1 MSQRT
6 IGKRSK
12 NMKKWICDFF
22 EGLWYD
28 FKDDPFEFIFMIVL
42 LLLVIVM
49 IGCFA
54 VLIYAVCTGQ
64 ISADNGDSN
73 NHGITWIPMPSGKGV
88 SMVPIP
94 Y

>member
-1 MSQRT
+1 
-6 IGKRSK
+6 
-12 NMKKWICDFF
+12 MKKWICDFF

-64 ISADNGDSN
+64 IKLDDGSS

>member
-1 MSQRT
+1 
-6 IGKRSK
+6 
-12 NMKKWICDFF
+12 MKKWICDFF
-22 EGLWYD
+22 EGLWDD
-28 FKDDPFEFIFMIVL
+28 FKDDPFEFIF
-42 LLLVIVM
+42 M

-64 ISADNGDSN
+64 IPADNGDSS
-73 NHGITWIPMPSGKGV
+73 NHGITWMPMPSGKGV